1 MCLNPFYQQR
11 GAGLPLAIFIVTALA
26 LIITAMSQLQSSSSA
41 SVALQIN
48 SQRAF
53 YAAESGAQ
61 LAMNVLFPPD
71 GSAGLSCATAP
82 FYSQNFTATGLAGCQ
97 ASVQCTAVTAGG
109 ANVFTLRSTGSC
121 GNGASQARRVIEV
134 RAQ

>member
-1 MCLNPFYQQR
+1 MYLNDYAQQR

-41 SVALQIN
+41 SVALQLN

-71 GSAGLSCATAP
+71 GSAGLACATTP

-97 ASVQCTAVTAGG
+97 ASVQCTAVTAG
-109 ANVFTLRSTGSC
+109 ADSVFTLRSTGSC